1 MVEERL
7 KWNIKAKTY
16 PRYEPGNNNY
26 EAGILRRI
34 KENGVDFT
42 GKRVLDIGSGSGMY
56 TIRIAQTAAEVT
68 ALDISDEM
76 LRLLAEDAAGLG
88 INNIATVNKDWLEY
102 EADKPFD
109 MVFASMT
116 PALFP
121 EKAKEKLLTF
131 ETEKTVYIA
140 YNGSRSSNIT
150 VPLSGRQD
158 TRPFL
163 KEALVMKAFLDKKGR
178 SYTEIPVTGSW
189 EQKLTRQ
196 EIDEILNG
204 VKREYDVNVPA
215 DYREKFYDKKTGKY
229 KQTVEYA
236 IKILIF

>member
-1 MVEERL
+1 MAEERL

-16 PRYEPGNNNY
+16 PRYEPGDNNY

-34 KENGVDFT
+34 KENGADFT

-140 YNGSRSSNIT
+140 YNGNRRSNIT
-150 VPLSGRQD
+150 APLSRRQD

-163 KEALVMKAFLDKKGR
+163 KEALVMEAFLDKKGR
-178 SYTEIPVTGSW
+178 SYKEIPVTGSW

-204 VKREYDVNVPA
+204 IKREYGVNVPP

-229 KQTVEYA
+229 KQTMEYA